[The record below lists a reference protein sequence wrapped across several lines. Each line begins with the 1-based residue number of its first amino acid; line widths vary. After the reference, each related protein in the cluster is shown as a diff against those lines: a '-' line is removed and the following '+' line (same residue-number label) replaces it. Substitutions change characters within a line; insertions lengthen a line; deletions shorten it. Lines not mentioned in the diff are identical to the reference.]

1 MTEDTMTAS
10 NLDRSV
16 AEDAGPGDPVGDP
29 VVATDDARD
38 VLTYT
43 LTDAAGPANTFHH
56 RQWHGPNQGGRPGVD
71 SGLRNDDQ
79 VYTGTVTATDPPGLL
94 TKSR

>member
-1 MTEDTMTAS
+1 MFKNEYDEAIPG
-10 NLDRSV
+10 DIERSV

-43 LTDAAGPANTFHH
+43 LGGTDASSFDI
-56 RQWHGPNQGGRPGVD
+56 D
-71 SGLRNDDQ
+71 SGTGQIKVAVGKTLDFETTQ
-79 VYTGTVTATDPPGLL
+79 SYTVTVTATDPPGDVQ
-94 TKSR
+94 TP